1 MLSSLGFYPV
11 APGTGEYILGSP
23 QFKKAKIHLENG
35 KTVEINAPSNSD
47 ENIYVNALAIDKTP
61 TDKTYITHEQLWE
74 GPVLDFDM
82 SSTPNK
88 LRGTAPESRPY
99 SFSRTA
105 EGVKAKAA
113 NEKRAK
119 AVEKQQAKAAKAKK

>member
-1 MLSSLGFYPV
+1 M

-35 KTVEINAPSNSD
+35 KTVEINAPKNSA
-47 ENIYVNALAIDKTP
+47 ENVYVNALAIDKTP
-61 TDKTYITHEQLWE
+61 SDKTYITHDQLWE

-82 SSTPNK
+82 SATPNT

-99 SFSRTA
+99 SFSRTP
-105 EGVKAKAA
+105 EGIKATAA

-119 AVEKQQAKAAKAKK
+119 AVAKEQAKAKKK